1 MHHIFWKTLDAF
13 VSFVKSFSILLIT
26 TFCPTSP
33 FGVPTL
39 YKMFSFKSSV
49 ITILANR
56 PASRGT
62 RTHFAQRPTIRPH
75 RMKCLI
81 YACFVLNSFF
91 ILQDGRQQ
99 ETKTL
104 ERAWLIVRKRFSNRT
119 WFTKQTYFLSS
130 PMSKS
135 YICRHMGRGK
145 NWIDLNSS
153 LLVTVISLI
162 IHYLFLRK

>member
-13 VSFVKSFSILLIT
+13 VSFVKSFSILSIT
-26 TFCPTSP
+26 TFCPSPP
-33 FGVPTL
+33 FGMPTL
-39 YKMFSFKSSV
+39 CKMFSFKSSV

-62 RTHFAQRPTIRPH
+62 RTHFAQRPAIRPH

-104 ERAWLIVRKRFSNRT
+104 ESVWSSEKDFPIGPDSQNKHIFYRHPCQKVTFVDT
-119 WFTKQTYFLSS
+119 WVE
-130 PMSKS
+130 
-135 YICRHMGRGK
+135 GK
-145 NWIDLNSS
+145 IG
-153 LLVTVISLI
+153 
-162 IHYLFLRK
+162 